1 MFFTWGTLFLY
12 WTKLTSLYDQLTRLI
27 LFYKQ
32 IYLNLAMCGKSE
44 GNFGENCIFINI
56 KF

>member
-44 GNFGENCIFINI
+44 GNFEENCIFINI